1 MQITTEK
8 MKTDL
13 TDANG
18 EDPWNKQHPLNT
30 IPANELNSLPI

>member
-13 TDANG
+13 TDADG